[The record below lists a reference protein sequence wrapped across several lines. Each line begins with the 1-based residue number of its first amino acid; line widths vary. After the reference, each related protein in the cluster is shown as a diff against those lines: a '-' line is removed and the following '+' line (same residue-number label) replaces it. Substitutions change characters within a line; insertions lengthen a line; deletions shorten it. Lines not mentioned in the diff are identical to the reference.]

1 MFKRLQTL
9 SRGQRLLVYLL
20 LFGSTA
26 LLLIVISV
34 GVLLVIINNSERP
47 RGRGVADGVTVRQF
61 VVLPDDD
68 AYPASVAAAP
78 DGSVY
83 TGSYVSG
90 ALWRIA
96 PDGSVSEIP
105 GTRGVLGAVSGLT
118 LGPDGALYA
127 VYLRDAALTMIG
139 GGVVRVAPDGQI
151 TAFAEPDGGFLLPDD
166 IALDAQ
172 GRVYVTDRGRRAVL
186 RFAPDGSS
194 GAVWW
199 TPSAPRDTRP
209 APTGLAYDA
218 RSDTLIVTDSHLD
231 EIYRLSLDGQVIET
245 LYAHGG
251 QPNAPGFDGVTV
263 APDGAVYAAAL
274 AQNRVVHV
282 TAGSLITLAEGFRGV
297 NDVTYHDGRL
307 YATNFDSFS
316 LVIPAIRP
324 RLPFALD
331 VIELRTASTG

>member
-1 MFKRLQTL
+1 MFKRIQSL

-20 LFGSTA
+20 LFGGTG
-26 LLLIVISV
+26 LLLAAISLA
-34 GVLLVIINNSERP
+34 VLLLIINNSERP
-47 RGRGVADGVTVRQF
+47 QGRSAADGVTVRQF
-61 VVLPDDD
+61 AVLPDDN

-83 TGSYVSG
+83 TGSYATG
-90 ALWRIA
+90 ALWHIA
-96 PDGSVSEIP
+96 PDGGISEIP

-127 VYLRDAALTMIG
+127 VYLRDASLTMIG

-186 RFAPDGSS
+186 RFAPDGSG

-199 TPSAPRDTRP
+199 TPSVPSDTRA

-218 RSDTLIVTDSHLD
+218 ASDTLIVTDSHLD
-231 EIYRLSLDGQVIET
+231 EIYRLSLDGQVVET

-251 QPNAPGFDGVTV
+251 RPSAPGFDGVTV

-274 AQNRVVHV
+274 AQNRVVQV
-282 TAGSLITLAEGFRGV
+282 ADGGLITLAEGFRGV
-297 NDVTYHDGRL
+297 NDVAYHAGRL

-316 LVIPAIRP
+316 LVIPAVQP

-331 VIELRTASTG
+331 VIELGELAR